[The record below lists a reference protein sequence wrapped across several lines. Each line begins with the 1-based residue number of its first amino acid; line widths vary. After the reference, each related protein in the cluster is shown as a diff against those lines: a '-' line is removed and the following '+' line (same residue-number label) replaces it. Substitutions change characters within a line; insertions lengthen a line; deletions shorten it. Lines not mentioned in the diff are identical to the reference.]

1 MRGCGIEWRGARR
14 RKKKMAAGVIEFA
27 VREPDGVASAVR
39 KVTDSR
45 PPTLHRH
52 DANDGSG
59 TLTLCDC
66 YLRRVS
72 IT

>member
-45 PPTLHRH
+45 VPTSIATMQLTAAVRSH
-52 DANDGSG
+52 DAIAI
-59 TLTLCDC
+59 CDAFQ
-66 YLRRVS
+66 
-72 IT
+72 